1 MHQTHFVAGDV
12 DQLVTLRF
20 QRTGIQEAVFR
31 ELVQR
36 YQPFTVGFFGFAHG
50 SVVVARLIVN
60 VEFLFD
66 RIDFLA
72 FIGFNRI
79 IDVPFHH
86 LAVDKQCSIGI
97 AATVKCSV

>member
-12 DQLVTLRF
+12 DQLVTLGF

-31 ELVQR
+31 EFVQR
-36 YQPFTVGFFGFAHG
+36 HQPLTVGFFGFTHG
-50 SVVVARLIVN
+50 RMVVARLIVN

-66 RIDFLA
+66 RIDFLT
-72 FIGFNRI
+72 FVGFDRI
-79 IDVPFHH
+79 VNIPFHH
-86 LAVDKQCSIGI
+86 LAVDKQCRISI